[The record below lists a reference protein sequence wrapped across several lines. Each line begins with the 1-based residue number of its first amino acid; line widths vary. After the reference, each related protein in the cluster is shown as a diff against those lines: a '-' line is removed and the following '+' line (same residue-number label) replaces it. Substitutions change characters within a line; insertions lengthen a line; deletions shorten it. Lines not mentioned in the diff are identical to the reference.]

1 MSKKD
6 KNILGNSTTMRIK
19 ARIKVLEASL
29 GKSGNKLGREAGLG
43 NATVDGWTD
52 KQIDKP
58 TLQVET
64 FLRHYS
70 INEDWWRT
78 GEGEVFN
85 EKPTYVDLPTRKEKD
100 PDEHIRILIKNLDR
114 MGELNEYLL
123 KELKRLQGG

>member
-1 MSKKD
+1 
-6 KNILGNSTTMRIK
+6 MRIK

-100 PDEHIRILIKNLDR
+100 PEEHIRILIKNLDR